1 MDYQTMR
8 TFADS
13 WGLLFMVLVFT
24 GVVLSVFFWPGA
36 KRSAQEAAQIPLKE
50 D

>member
-13 WGLLFMVLVFT
+13 WGLLVMFLFFI
-24 GVVLSVFFWPGA
+24 GVVLTIFFLPGA
-36 KRSAQEAAQIPLKE
+36 KRAAQEAAQIPLKE